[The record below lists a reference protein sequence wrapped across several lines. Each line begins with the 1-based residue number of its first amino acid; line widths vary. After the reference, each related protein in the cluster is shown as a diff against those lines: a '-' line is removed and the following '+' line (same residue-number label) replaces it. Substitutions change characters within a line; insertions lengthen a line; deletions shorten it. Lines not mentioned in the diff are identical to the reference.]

1 MTPEE
6 KWEELRRHLEESVFW
21 YCQQQ
26 CRPAADH
33 FYFFLKEGHTK
44 DILAYMEYLDKD
56 GKNSGDKINLSEL
69 LAQKTKAHYIMLAGG
84 ISDAPKAP

>member
-6 KWEELRRHLEESVFW
+6 KWEELRRHLEEAVLW

-33 FYFFLKEGHTK
+33 FYFFLKEGGTK
-44 DILAYMEYLDKD
+44 DILSYMEYLDKT
-56 GKNSGDKINLSEL
+56 GLAPGEKVNLAEL
-69 LAQKTKAHYIMLAGG
+69 LSLKTKAHYIMLAEG
-84 ISDAPKAP
+84 ITNAPKAP